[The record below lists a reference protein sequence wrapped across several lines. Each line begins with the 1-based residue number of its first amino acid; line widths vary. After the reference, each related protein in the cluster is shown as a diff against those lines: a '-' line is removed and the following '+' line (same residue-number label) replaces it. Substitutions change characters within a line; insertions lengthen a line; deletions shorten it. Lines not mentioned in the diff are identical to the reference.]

1 MFDFKEFSEVTQIVG
16 LAIGLLLIWLLLRNI
31 GKKKKGRKFGSLS
44 DRNLRNRYLRGEI
57 SKEEYEKQKKKV
69 KRE

>member
-1 MFDFKEFSEVTQIVG
+1 MFDFKAFSEVTQIVG
-16 LAIGLLLIWLLLRNI
+16 LALGLLIIWLLLRNI

-44 DRNLRNRYLRGEI
+44 KRNLRNRYLRGEI